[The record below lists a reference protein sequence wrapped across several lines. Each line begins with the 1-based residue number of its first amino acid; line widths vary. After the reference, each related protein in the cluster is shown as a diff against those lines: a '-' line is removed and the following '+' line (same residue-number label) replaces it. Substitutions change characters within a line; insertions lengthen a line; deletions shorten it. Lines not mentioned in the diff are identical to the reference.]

1 MSALRVKISKNNVGP
16 IEVTIDS
23 LPSFLNKGWEEVEV
37 SPVEES
43 IEVSLE
49 SKIEIEEEVIK
60 DV

>member
-1 MSALRVKISKNNVGP
+1 
-16 IEVTIDS
+16 